1 MLYTMLIYETGAD
14 FSRRAD
20 PATREA
26 YLAEWPRYAQAL
38 RDAGVYVFGSGLQP
52 PDTATTLRFGG
63 GEPQVQDGPF
73 AETKE
78 QLGGLIVLNL
88 PDLDAALDWAARAPR
103 YPGRVIEVRP
113 NVPSPPNSVCAA

>member
-26 YLAEWPRYAQAL
+26 YHAEWPRYAQAL